1 MSLIIM
7 FVCRWNFWK
16 RFPTANWME
25 VYRDRIIME
34 TKIICALQATAVNCY
49 SKADICKKDL
59 DSFVHLADEN
69 ASHSCYADD
78 ALCEL
83 LHGDVW

>member
-1 MSLIIM
+1 
-7 FVCRWNFWK
+7 
-16 RFPTANWME
+16 ME